1 MINHFGLSH
10 QNSEFIVDGFVPSD
24 PDSRHLLQDP
34 LPPELL
40 QAVDLQLRIPERNC
54 FVTLS

>member
-34 LPPELL
+34 LSSELL
-40 QAVDLQLRIPERNC
+40 QAVDLQLRIPETQI
-54 FVTLS
+54 F